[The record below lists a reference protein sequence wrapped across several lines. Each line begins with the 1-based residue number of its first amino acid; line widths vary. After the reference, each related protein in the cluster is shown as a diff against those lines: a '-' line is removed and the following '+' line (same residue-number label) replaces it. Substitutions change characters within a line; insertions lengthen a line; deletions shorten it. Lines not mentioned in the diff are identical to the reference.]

1 MKIFFE
7 KSLAEMQKEREQQ
20 DYQAKIQQLQKENEE
35 LRLEIA
41 LTQQAV
47 NELLFSDMEVE

>member
-35 LRLEIA
+35 LRMEIA